1 MPKGQ
6 AAMIDRI
13 KTFFER
19 RAFGVCEWW
28 AHKLN
33 IKTEQVR
40 LSFIYLSFVTVGLNV
55 VLYLIMAFVL
65 QHKERIKQPFRK
77 RSTVWEW

>member
-65 QHKERIKQPFRK
+65 QHKERIKQPFRE